1 MQITDYHA
9 KYYAHELTKRCSSDS
24 LEKLTTSLLDAQVDL
39 NPHQVDAAL
48 FAFKSPFSTGA
59 ILADEVGLGKTIEAG
74 IVLAQKWAEHKRTI
88 LVIVPSSLRNQ
99 WSQELADKFFI
110 PSEILEAKNF
120 NRDIKNGRANP
131 FARDTVVICSYHF
144 ARNKADLVS
153 QVRWDLVVI
162 DEAHRLRNVYK
173 AGNKIARAIRDS
185 LEHAPK
191 LLLTATPLQ
200 NSLMELYGLV
210 CFVDEYTF
218 GDQKSFRSQF
228 ARLISQ
234 DTYDELKSRLSLICK
249 RTLRRQVAE
258 YIKYTNRIP
267 VTQEFVP
274 SKDEEELYELVSDY
288 LRRPS
293 LQALPASQRS
303 LMTLVLRKLLA
314 SSTFAIAG
322 ALTSLINKLE
332 ARLRDLPRESDLPAR
347 SAQAGEDELHQDY
360 ELLNEQED
368 EWSDNGEEPADDLSA
383 CPPARNAPAGDAQA
397 GHRLSKEDVE
407 AIEQEIADLTEFRN
421 LAESI
426 VHNAKGQVL
435 TTALDVGFAKAEALG
450 AQRKAVIFTESR
462 RTQTYLFNLLSDAGF
477 NLPAPRPDVFLVYV
491 IECADGS
498 HYIGQTGDLRTRW
511 SQHRAGTAAKWTKN
525 HKPRK
530 IVHYEELPSREEA
543 VEREKWLKTGFGRK
557 WLKRE
562 INAGRARQA
571 GGKLVMFNGSNNDPD
586 SRVIYHNWLDRHQGT
601 DRISG
606 SRTSDQ
612 RAAIVDYFR
621 NEAEIMIATEA
632 AAEGINLQFCSLVVN
647 YDLPWNPQ
655 RIEQRIGRCH
665 RYGQQHDVVVVNF
678 LNKHNAADQR
688 VFELLSEKF
697 ALFSGVFGAS
707 DEVLGSI
714 ESGVDFEKR
723 ILGIYQTCRTPEEI
737 QLSFDQLQAEL
748 GGKID
753 EKMQVTRQRLLENF
767 DEEVHEKLKVNLHES
782 TDYLNRYERMLW
794 NLTCHALDP
803 YADFAPD
810 DPACAGDTRAGKH
823 VFTLQACPEGAS
835 VPVGKYR
842 MGKNVDD
849 AHHYR
854 FNHPLAQHL
863 MCTCAEAALSTS
875 EVTFAYSE
883 SPAKVSILEPLNGQ
897 EGWLRVMVL
906 RIESLEAEDH
916 VLMAGATDLP
926 ARGAQAGSRQDL
938 TPEQCQRL
946 FNIPAQVGGTCYP
959 PKEMERVLDGT
970 LLQLEKGILQ
980 ANAERNAGFF
990 DTEMSKLERWAQDV
1004 KTSLEIRLKQLDVEI
1019 KTRKAEAR
1027 KMVNLQE
1034 KVKAHREI
1042 KDLEKQRS
1050 EMRLSLYQAQ
1060 DDVDAKK
1067 EGLLEEIEARLSQS
1081 LSREV
1086 LFTIRWRLA

>member
-1 MQITDYHA
+1 MEITDYHA

-74 IVLAQKWAEHKRTI
+74 IVLAQKWAERRRTV
-88 LVIVPSSLRNQ
+88 LAIVPSSLRNQ

-110 PSEILEAKNF
+110 PSEILESKNF
-120 NRDIKNGRANP
+120 NADIKNGRANP
-131 FARDTVVICSYHF
+131 FVRDTVVICSYHF
-144 ARNKADLVS
+144 ARNKAEFVS
-153 QVRWDLVVI
+153 QVRWDLVIV

-173 AGNKIARAIRDS
+173 TGNKIARSIKDA

-210 CFVDEYTF
+210 SFVDEYTF

-228 ARLISQ
+228 AKPACEATFDDLKARLAPV
-234 DTYDELKSRLSLICK
+234 CK

-267 VTQEFVP
+267 VTQDFIP
-274 SKDEEELYELVSDY
+274 SPDEERLYDLVSEY

-314 SSTFAIAG
+314 SSTFAIGG
-322 ALTSLINKLE
+322 ALTSLISKLE
-332 ARLRDLPRESDLPAR
+332 ARLRNLPRETD
-347 SAQAGEDELHQDY
+347 EDALSQDY
-360 ELLNEQED
+360 ELLEEQSD
-368 EWSDNGEEPADDLSA
+368 EWSDNG
-383 CPPARNAPAGDAQA
+383 GDAAQEE
-397 GHRLSKEDVE
+397 GVTQQDVE
-407 AIEQEIADLTEFRN
+407 AIRQEIADLTEFRD

-426 VHNAKGQVL
+426 LHNAKGQVL
-435 TTALDVGFAKAEALG
+435 TKALQVGFEKAEALG

-462 RTQTYLFNLLSDAGF
+462 RTQSYLYKLLT
-477 NLPAPRPDVFLVYV
+477 
-491 IECADGS
+491 DGE
-498 HYIGQTGDLRTRW
+498 
-511 SQHRAGTAAKWTKN
+511 
-525 HKPRK
+525 
-530 IVHYEELPSREEA
+530 YE
-543 VEREKWLKTGFGRK
+543 
-557 WLKRE
+557 
-562 INAGRARQA
+562 
-571 GGKLVMFNGSNNDPD
+571 GKLVAFNGSNTDPQ
-586 SRVIYHNWLDRHQGT
+586 SRSIYQTWLDRHQGT
-601 DRISG
+601 DRTSG

-678 LNKHNAADQR
+678 LNRHNAADQR
-688 VFELLSEKF
+688 VFQLLSEKF

-748 GGKID
+748 GSQFD
-753 EKMQVTRQRLLENF
+753 EKMQITRQRLLENF
-767 DEEVHEKLKVNLHES
+767 DEEVHEKLRVNLHES
-782 TDYLNRYERMLW
+782 TGYLNRYERMLW
-794 NLTCHALDP
+794 DLTRHALE
-803 YADFAPD
+803 ASATFAP
-810 DPACAGDTRAGKH
+810 GDHG
-823 VFTLQACPEGAS
+823 FTLHTCPDGAS
-835 VPVGKYR
+835 APIGKYR
-842 MGKNVDD
+842 LGKNVDD

-854 FNHPLAQHL
+854 FSHPLAQHL
-863 MCTCAEAALSTS
+863 LATCAATTVGTS
-875 EVTFAYSE
+875 ELTFAYSA
-883 SPAKVSILEPLNGQ
+883 SPTTVSILEPLKGQ
-897 EGWLRVMVL
+897 EGWLRVMKL

-916 VLMAGATDLP
+916 VLMAGVTESQEL
-926 ARGAQAGSRQDL
+926 L
-938 TPEQCQRL
+938 TPDQCQRL
-946 FNIPAQVGGTCYP
+946 FLVEAQVGSSCYP
-959 PKEMERVLDGT
+959 PKGMIRVLDSA
-970 LLQLEKGILQ
+970 LAQQVQGILGTI
-980 ANAERNAGFF
+980 AERNAGFF
-990 DTEMSKLERWAQDV
+990 DTEMSKLEKWAQDV
-1004 KTSLEIRLKQLDVEI
+1004 KNSLEIRLKQLDVEI

-1027 KMVNLQE
+1027 KMVNLEE
-1034 KVKAHREI
+1034 KVKVHREI
-1042 KDLEKQRS
+1042 KDLEKKRS

-1067 EGLLEEIEARLSQS
+1067 ERLLEEIEAMLSQS

-1086 LFTIRWRLA
+1086 LFTIRWRMA